1 MIQRVYFLEGLAV
14 FFALFIPLVLG
25 SLYVDTWVTT
35 TPDAFVAGAGSAT
48 VSIFSTL
55 YVALKIQEW
64 YDRTNEEE

>member
-1 MIQRVYFLEGLAV
+1 MIRKVYFLEGFAI

-35 TPDAFVAGAGSAT
+35 TADAFVVGAAATT

-55 YVALKIQEW
+55 YVALKVQEW
-64 YDRTNEEE
+64 YDTHEEE